1 MTDVLAVLLGDRVAG
16 FVTRAVGGKLN
27 FVYDDAYRNQDGPTP
42 LSLSMPAQIKTH
54 PDRVVTPWM
63 WGLLPDNDAVL
74 ARWARRFA
82 VSASSPFG
90 LLASPVGQDC
100 AGGVRFVAPDAVD
113 AALGRPGRIQWL
125 TEDDVAG
132 RLRDLR
138 ADATAWLG
146 SDFTGRFSLAGAQAK
161 TALYHDKGR
170 WGLPTGSAATSHILK
185 PAISGFD
192 DHDLNEHLCLR
203 AAALTG
209 LPAVRSEV
217 VSFGGETAIQ
227 IERYDRL
234 RVGRALVRIHQ
245 EDACQALGVPPTAK
259 YQSEG
264 GPGPAD
270 LAALF
275 RRIMPAQV
283 ADDAVWDF
291 AAALVWNWVIA
302 GTDAHA
308 KNYSLLLSGAQVRLA
323 PLYDVASA
331 LPYGA
336 HERKLRLAMKL
347 GNDYRLYGQ
356 RPTTWSALATELGLN
371 HDLLIERATRLVA
384 AAPDA
389 FAQAAQGVHHLG
401 SSLPARLVD
410 AVADRAKRCQTSL
423 RS

>member
-1 MTDVLAVLLGDRVAG
+1 MTDVLAVVLGDRVAG
-16 FVTRAVGGKLN
+16 FVTRAGGGKLS
-27 FVYDDAYRNQDGPTP
+27 FAYDDAYRNQDRPTP
-42 LSLSMPAQIKTH
+42 LSLSMPPQIKTH

-74 ARWARRFA
+74 TRWARRFG
-82 VSASSPFG
+82 VSPSSPFG

-113 AALGRPGRIQWL
+113 ATLARPGRIQWL
-125 TEDDVAG
+125 TEDDVAA

-234 RVGRALVRIHQ
+234 RVGRVLVRVHQ

-270 LAALF
+270 IAALF
-275 RRIMPAQV
+275 RRTIPAQI
-283 ADDAVWDF
+283 ADAAVWDF
-291 AAALVWNWVIA
+291 ADALVWNWVIA

-308 KNYSLLLSGAQVRLA
+308 KN
-323 PLYDVASA
+323 
-331 LPYGA
+331 
-336 HERKLRLAMKL
+336 
-347 GNDYRLYGQ
+347 
-356 RPTTWSALATELGLN
+356 
-371 HDLLIERATRLVA
+371 
-384 AAPDA
+384 
-389 FAQAAQGVHHLG
+389 
-401 SSLPARLVD
+401 
-410 AVADRAKRCQTSL
+410 
-423 RS
+423 

>member
-1 MTDVLAVLLGDRVAG
+1 
-16 FVTRAVGGKLN
+16 
-27 FVYDDAYRNQDGPTP
+27 
-42 LSLSMPAQIKTH
+42 
-54 PDRVVTPWM
+54 
-63 WGLLPDNDAVL
+63 
-74 ARWARRFA
+74 
-82 VSASSPFG
+82 
-90 LLASPVGQDC
+90 
-100 AGGVRFVAPDAVD
+100 
-113 AALGRPGRIQWL
+113 
-125 TEDDVAG
+125 
-132 RLRDLR
+132 
-138 ADATAWLG
+138 
-146 SDFTGRFSLAGAQAK
+146 
-161 TALYHDKGR
+161 
-170 WGLPTGSAATSHILK
+170 
-185 PAISGFD
+185 
-192 DHDLNEHLCLR
+192 
-203 AAALTG
+203 
-209 LPAVRSEV
+209 V

-283 ADDAVWDF
+283 ADAAVWDF

-356 RPTTWSALATELGLN
+356 RPTTWSARDSAG
-371 HDLLIERATRLVA
+371 
-384 AAPDA
+384 
-389 FAQAAQGVHHLG
+389 
-401 SSLPARLVD
+401 
-410 AVADRAKRCQTSL
+410 
-423 RS
+423 

>member
-1 MTDVLAVLLGDRVAG
+1 MTDVLTVLLGDRVAG
-16 FVTRAVGGKLN
+16 FVTRAASGKLT
-27 FVYDDAYRNQDGPTP
+27 FAYDDAYRNQDEPTP
-42 LSLSMPAQIKTH
+42 LSLSMPAQIRTH

-74 ARWARRFA
+74 ARWARRFG
-82 VSASSPFG
+82 VSPSSPFG

-100 AGGVRFVAPDAVD
+100 AGAVRFVAPDAVD
-113 AALGRPGRIQWL
+113 ATLKRPGRIQWL
-125 TEDDVAG
+125 TEEDVAA

-146 SDFTGRFSLAGAQAK
+146 GDFTGRFSLAGAQAK
-161 TALYHDKGR
+161 TALYHDNGR
-170 WGLPTGSAATSHILK
+170 WGLPTGSAVTSHILK

-203 AAALTG
+203 AAALAG
-209 LPAVRSEV
+209 LAAVRSEV

-234 RVGRALVRIHQ
+234 RVGRVLIRVHQ

-270 LAALF
+270 IAALF
-275 RRIMPAQV
+275 RRTMPARI
-283 ADDAVWDF
+283 ADTAVSDF

-308 KNYSLLLSGAQVRLA
+308 KNYSLLLSGSQVRLA

-331 LPYGA
+331 LPYGT

-347 GNDYRLYGQ
+347 GNDYRLHDQ
-356 RPTTWSALATELGLN
+356 RRTTWTTLAAQLGLN
-371 HDLLIERATRLVA
+371 HDLLVERSALLVA
-384 AAPDA
+384 SAPDA
-389 FAQAAQGVHHLG
+389 FAQAAHPLHHLG
-401 SSLPARLVD
+401 GGLPTRLVD

-423 RS
+423 RH